1 MLNAH
6 AAFSKR
12 ISRTVL
18 SSSFEI
24 RPLLSTL
31 YLKVSLMRT
40 RNPRA
45 RRQIQKAKGDL
56 LAQKWM
62 TNLLA
67 FILILL
73 IVAFAIL
80 SIPAVKKQIVDFVR
94 VLRYGKEQKPKRP
107 EIRLENPFHIFK
119 FSLRGNSHA
128 YRLDTL

>member
-40 RNPRA
+40 RNPQGKATDSKNQRGFA
-45 RRQIQKAKGDL
+45 RPEMDDQSIGLHPNPTYRCLCHSINPRSKKNRL
-56 LAQKWM
+56 LILYESCVMEKNRNRNAQK
-62 TNLLA
+62 LDLR
-67 FILILL
+67 
-73 IVAFAIL
+73 IL
-80 SIPAVKKQIVDFVR
+80 SI
-94 VLRYGKEQKPKRP
+94 
-107 EIRLENPFHIFK
+107 
-119 FSLRGNSHA
+119 SLNF
-128 YRLDTL
+128 Y